1 MSTLTEAPVVRLM
14 SRYERHRVRL
24 EPPEE
29 IVDARHGKYRVPG
42 TGKMLRFEN
51 HRASAPADW
60 LDDIKASNAWRLGH
74 IGLEDDFRAI
84 PPQGMGPRIV
94 EGAMS
99 AATQPLNTAPRQGW
113 DEAGVRQIG
122 EWIAAGVIDLEQ
134 AWRYEMAH
142 RRRKMV
148 VRAITEAML
157 GDSAP
162 EPEEPPP
169 AAAPVS
175 APIPEGQGGDL

>member
-1 MSTLTEAPVVRLM
+1 MGATMTEAPTIRLM

-29 IVDARHGKYRVPG
+29 IIDARHGKYRVPG

-51 HRASAPADW
+51 HRASAPAEW
-60 LDDIKASNAWRLGH
+60 LDQIKESNAWRLGH
-74 IGLEDDFRAI
+74 IGLEDDFRSI
-84 PPQGMGPRIV
+84 PSQASGPRIV
-94 EGAMS
+94 AGAMS

-113 DEAGVRQIG
+113 DEASTRQIG

-157 GDSAP
+157 GDVPGETDA
-162 EPEEPPP
+162 P
-169 AAAPVS
+169 AASAPVS
-175 APIPEGQGGDL
+175 APIPADQGGED